1 MFFTCFLCASL
12 ASKALWCWWC
22 GCCKQ
27 VAWPWS
33 LAAGHPTITE
43 LSRVP
48 HPTIMTYGFP
58 WQIWKSPRC
67 KGSSHCPRMVNH
79 PSMEFVFWILRF
91 LKFWALA
98 LFHLV
103 SIESPILWCLMFF
116 FRISCGSIH
125 TWHIL
130 ACSLSFSTS
139 WSWTTMSYRCSSFFW
154 GPELGG
160 VPLHCWR
167 ASRAPR
173 AESAAGR
180 PRKVSSQQGLD

>member
-1 MFFTCFLCASL
+1 MAFLDKSGKARV
-12 ASKALWCWWC
+12 ARGQVIAPGWDSK
-22 GCCKQ
+22 
-27 VAWPWS
+27 
-33 LAAGHPTITE
+33 
-43 LSRVP
+43 
-48 HPTIMTYGFP
+48 
-58 WQIWKSPRC
+58 
-67 KGSSHCPRMVNH
+67 
-79 PSMEFVFWILRF
+79 PSKHGVFFWILRF

-103 SIESPILWCLMFF
+103 SIESPILWCLMFFF

-180 PRKVSSQQGLD
+180 PRKVSSQQGLDWPRGTQKMPRGDATDPRFRSS